1 MPLSNIF
8 YYLIVTEENLNSG
21 FPFKRDQSIQLSYKA
36 LGMPLSNMV
45 TNQKLFW
52 LCHFDP
58 HAKKKVREGLNSFF
72 LLGKYLRFLETS

>member
-45 TNQKLFW
+45 TNQKLF
-52 LCHFDP
+52 
-58 HAKKKVREGLNSFF
+58 
-72 LLGKYLRFLETS
+72 